1 MCFTVCMRYSASHG
15 GFYFS
20 RGKYSAA
27 HIMWYKSH
35 LREMGSLWR
44 RFAKPT
50 RLEADQRRWSAHRFE
65 KVMLL

>member
-27 HIMWYKSH
+27 TSCGTSHIYAKWAPSGGDSPNRLDWKQINAGGAH
-35 LREMGSLWR
+35 IGLRR
-44 RFAKPT
+44 
-50 RLEADQRRWSAHRFE
+50 
-65 KVMLL
+65 